1 MLNFSNIYH
10 WRVIHTSSI
19 ISSFTLH
26 LRLSFKIIHLA
37 CKLSA
42 NPFPL
47 TSFYNFLFS
56 SSTVALN
63 ISTSFHCQFRISDY
77 MCFVFLN
84 SSNFLFLCARA
95 LSLLYCRFLK
105 LVRLFALHLSR
116 ENGSSLL
123 LRSGGIRPAAAS
135 SHEFACQ
142 GKGAVF
148 AKLVHFSPN
157 FYLT

>member
-26 LRLSFKIIHLA
+26 LKLSFKIIHLA

-42 NPFPL
+42 NSFPL

-84 SSNFLFLCARA
+84 SSNFLYLCARA

-105 LVRLFALHLSR
+105 LVRLLRCICLVKMDRPYCFVQAAFGLQPLRVMNSPVR
-116 ENGSSLL
+116 ERERSSL
-123 LRSGGIRPAAAS
+123 S
-135 SHEFACQ
+135 
-142 GKGAVF
+142 
-148 AKLVHFSPN
+148 
-157 FYLT
+157 